1 MFDSKGSSVEP
12 RFGVNVP
19 PSDAHRAKPARS
31 FRFGV
36 TWTSLT
42 TGLQLRP
49 AAELTSAAA
58 GTYPKAT
65 QSSLAVLAAAARQPL
80 NLGAQT
86 RSDSSPRWEM
96 VVPKMVRPE
105 RVSPDLIKAAPP
117 VQHRNHEIYTAI
129 PVSTPA
135 SLRKPLPESLASV
148 LAAIGRRTK
157 SLLAGPGKTID
168 AAPVWSHFDRQ
179 RLAFAARTSRLQV
192 LQLSAPSS
200 PLPVET
206 RNAENEDRENRH
218 AVRELLLSKITSRL
232 RVSEKPGSPYSYD
245 P

>member
-19 PSDAHRAKPARS
+19 PSDAHRAKPAKS

-42 TGLQLRP
+42 AGLQLRP

-58 GTYPKAT
+58 GEYQKAN
-65 QSSLAVLAAAARQPL
+65 QSSLAALAAAAREPL
-80 NLGAQT
+80 NQGAQT
-86 RSDSSPRWEM
+86 RPDNARWEM

-105 RVSPDLIKAAPP
+105 RASPELIKAASP

-157 SLLAGPGKTID
+157 SLLAGPGKPID
-168 AAPVWSHFDRQ
+168 TAPVWSHFDPQ
-179 RLAFAARTSRLQV
+179 RLAFTARASRLQV

-200 PLPVET
+200 PIPAET
-206 RNAENEDRENRH
+206 HNAKNKDRENRH